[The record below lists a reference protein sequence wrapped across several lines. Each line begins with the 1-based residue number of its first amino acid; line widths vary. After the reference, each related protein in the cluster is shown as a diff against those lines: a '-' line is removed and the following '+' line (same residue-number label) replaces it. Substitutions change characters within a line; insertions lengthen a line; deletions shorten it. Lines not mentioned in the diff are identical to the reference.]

1 MSTQLTDPKKLKQA
15 KTAIYI
21 ASIAIPLVVAILF
34 GVKIEG
40 VDLTFLPKFYA
51 TINGVTAIFLV
62 FALIAI
68 KRKKMTVHRRYI
80 RLSLLLSIVFLAC
93 YVAYHMTSGEGT
105 KYGDLNHDNEVD
117 YSEKITIA
125 YTSMIYYFILISHI
139 LLSIVIIP
147 IVLFTYL
154 FAWQGDFV
162 KHKKWTRFAW
172 PIWFYVA
179 VSGVIVYWMIYPYY
193 LQN

>member
-1 MSTQLTDPKKLKQA
+1 MSTQLTDPKKLKNA
-15 KTAIYI
+15 KIAIYTTAI
-21 ASIAIPLVVAILF
+21 AVPLVVVLLF
-34 GVKIEG
+34 NVEITGVN
-40 VDLTFLPKFYA
+40 LTFLPKFYA

-68 KRKKMTVHRRYI
+68 KRKNMTVHRRYI

-105 KYGDLNHDNEVD
+105 KYGDLNHDNNVD
-117 YSEKITIA
+117 DYEKISIA

-139 LLSIVIIP
+139 LLSIIIIP

-179 VSGVIVYWMIYPYY
+179 VSGVIVYWMISPYY
-193 LQN
+193 FHN